1 MRLFIGLFL
10 PEDIRARLAGLKGGL
25 KGARWVDAENL
36 HLSLRFI
43 GEVTGGIERDI
54 DQALL
59 AIDSPAF
66 DLALSGLGFFD
77 RGGKVHS
84 VWAGV
89 EEADEV
95 ILLQSKI
102 ERALINIDLEP
113 EHRKYKPHVTLAR
126 LKNGKSGEAGK
137 FMEQHD
143 GFRAGPFSIDHFT
156 LFLSHL
162 GHSGAHYEVLAD
174 YPLTVP

>member
-1 MRLFIGLFL
+1 MRLFVGLAL
-10 PEDIRARLAGLKGGL
+10 PEDIRTRLAGLGGGL
-25 KGARWVDAENL
+25 RGARWVEPENL

-54 DQALL
+54 DHALL

-66 DLALSGLGFFD
+66 ELSLSGLGFFD
-77 RGGKVHS
+77 RRGKVHA

-89 EEADEV
+89 EDGNAV
-95 ILLQSKI
+95 TRLQAKV
-102 ERALINIDLEP
+102 ERALVDIGLEP

-126 LKNGKSGEAGK
+126 IKNGKSGEAGRFLESLGG
-137 FMEQHD
+137 FMS
-143 GFRAGPFSIDHFT
+143 GPFKVDRMT

-162 GHSGAHYEVLAD
+162 GPGGAHYQVLAD
-174 YPLTVP
+174 YPLTL